1 MSLKEIQKG
10 FINKTDMEDACQHKL
25 CYNNEKDCSLFA
37 VFDGHGGAATSQ
49 YASRYIESI
58 LSKQLN
64 KSKYFSQFVL
74 FINN

>member
-1 MSLKEIQKG
+1 
-10 FINKTDMEDACQHKL
+10 MEDACQHKL
-25 CYNNEKDCSLFA
+25 CYNDEKDCSLFT

-64 KSKYFSQFVL
+64 ESNLFHYFCIS
-74 FINN
+74 ICK